1 MNMLF
6 AFYIVGAIL
15 NFALMFMLREAFTE
29 NGKSKKIWLVATL
42 VLTMLSL
49 SVWIVGAV
57 VIGCDI
63 AIRII
68 RGKKVDYGD
77 GDGDKQKNIT

>member
-1 MNMLF
+1 MNLLLG
-6 AFYIVGAIL
+6 FYIVGAIL
-15 NFALMFMLREAFTE
+15 NCVFMLMLREAFEE
-29 NGKSKKIWLVATL
+29 NGKSKKIWIVATL

-63 AIRII
+63 ASRMIS
-68 RGKKVDYGD
+68 GKKVDYGD
-77 GDGDKQKNIT
+77 GDKHGVE